1 MSGFQWWIHAETNC
15 NRHHRFNEICVGFC
29 YLCNAL
35 SATFFNPANDA
46 IRLYNTCWVLV
57 LFLLAE
63 AKIDWQYRRRF
74 LYDKQFCN
82 YLLHSV
88 FHNNVLN
95 ISQHLHASCFCFVF
109 TAIFSFFFLLQ
120 TTQQVYKFLC
130 TSKIT
135 TFVRLLWCSSVQTK
149 LILKLLPESIQI
161 PSNSF
166 NASSYK
172 KYFPADVCS
181 RIFEN

>member
-95 ISQHLHASCFCFVF
+95 ISQHQHASWFFSGGGF
-109 TAIFSFFFLLQ
+109 PAIFSFSSRQLSKYIDINFFVLARLQLL
-120 TTQQVYKFLC
+120 
-130 TSKIT
+130 
-135 TFVRLLWCSSVQTK
+135 FVSCGAVQ
-149 LILKLLPESIQI
+149 
-161 PSNSF
+161 
-166 NASSYK
+166 
-172 KYFPADVCS
+172 S
-181 RIFEN
+181 RQNWF

>member
-74 LYDKQFCN
+74 FMINSFATICYIQFFIILIFKYKSTSTCN
-82 YLLHSV
+82 LSLLGFFS
-88 FHNNVLN
+88 
-95 ISQHLHASCFCFVF
+95 
-109 TAIFSFFFLLQ
+109 AIFSFFFLLQ
-120 TTQQVYKFLC
+120 TTQKVYRY
-130 TSKIT
+130 KIS
-135 TFVRLLWCSSVQTK
+135 L
-149 LILKLLPESIQI
+149 
-161 PSNSF
+161 
-166 NASSYK
+166 Y
-172 KYFPADVCS
+172 
-181 RIFEN
+181 

>member
-1 MSGFQWWIHAETNC
+1 MQLVFVGVFFQQ
-15 NRHHRFNEICVGFC
+15 
-29 YLCNAL
+29 
-35 SATFFNPANDA
+35 FF
-46 IRLYNTCWVLV
+46 L
-57 LFLLAE
+57 
-63 AKIDWQYRRRF
+63 
-74 LYDKQFCN
+74 
-82 YLLHSV
+82 
-88 FHNNVLN
+88 
-95 ISQHLHASCFCFVF
+95 
-109 TAIFSFFFLLQ
+109 FSFSSRQLRK
-120 TTQQVYKFLC
+120 YIDIKFLC